1 MVNRISRRVILA
13 TLIAYSVGYLVFV
26 IYAIFVFPA
35 REVMVAFQ
43 WHWILNTAAATL
55 IENVVPLQIAALVLF
70 FSLIA
75 GRRAREAGEFS
86 SLSVFRSVLPVVVVQ
101 TAILAVL
108 VAAVLPLLHD
118 NADSAVRQSATA
130 RVLLDR
136 ATAAESRGDYR
147 DAVSSYRRYLRIN
160 PGDEEVE
167 QALADAQTRTAARPA
182 ADEVTAAPPMRR
194 SELRDLTGRELLER
208 SQDAYEQEDFFT
220 AHFYAQLALESG
232 QVPTPQAERLAS
244 QAWERIRRM
253 DGDRQELRERELFRR
268 KRAAYEDLLAGRAV
282 DAYYAFDA
290 LIEEFETDR
299 DLERYRREAEELA
312 RESALFIDELE
323 ASAAFPGYRDMVFRN
338 QITREPDADG
348 AVHELIYIENLIPS
362 DRGVFA
368 TGVEVL
374 RYRAGTTVAF
384 HIAAE
389 YAKLRG
395 NYIIMRALDR
405 EDPERAVEP
414 KLLAGEFPGEF
425 AQVLPL
431 GPDTD
436 TLVEFARLRADL
448 GSGSLAGLLQLLRSE
463 VRLGYDHGELRFE
476 LMMRLLIP
484 FSFIVLSI
492 AAFGIGIRL
501 RGRYL
506 RIPPI
511 LTAIGIV
518 LVPLAAVVAYG
529 IYRYVWQTIAAI
541 LALRFSLS
549 TGLAAFAGIQAV
561 LVFAV
566 LIWVALS
573 SVSES

>member
-1 MVNRISRRVILA
+1 MDKRISSRVVLA
-13 TLIAYSVGYLVFV
+13 TLIAYTIGFLVFV

-43 WHWILNTAAATL
+43 WHWIINTAAATL
-55 IENVVPLQIAALVLF
+55 VENVVPLQVAALVLF

-75 GRRAREAGEFS
+75 GRRAREAGGLS
-86 SLSVFRSVLPVVVVQ
+86 SLSVFRAVLPVVVVQ
-101 TAILAVL
+101 TAVLAVL

-118 NADSAVRQSATA
+118 NADSAVRRTATA
-130 RVLLDR
+130 RALLDR
-136 ATAAESRGDYR
+136 ASAAESRGDYL
-147 DAVSSYRRYLRIN
+147 DAVSSYRRYLRIL
-160 PGDEEVE
+160 PGDSEIE

-182 ADEVTAAPPMRR
+182 DGEVVAPPPMRR
-194 SELRDLTGRELLER
+194 SGLRNLTGRELLDR
-208 SQDAYEQEDFFT
+208 SQSSYEQEDFFT
-220 AHFYAQLALESG
+220 AHYYAQLALESG

-253 DGDRQELRERELFRR
+253 GVDRQELRERELFRR
-268 KRAAYEDLLAGRAV
+268 KRAAYEDLLAGRGIE
-282 DAYYAFDA
+282 AYYAFDA
-290 LIEEFETDR
+290 LIEEFEADR
-299 DLERYRREAEELA
+299 DLERYRREAEERA
-312 RESALFIDELE
+312 RASALFIDELE
-323 ASAAFPGYRDMVFRN
+323 ASSAFPGYRDLVFRN
-338 QITREPDADG
+338 QNATDPDLDQP
-348 AVHELIYIENLIPS
+348 VHELIYIENLIPS

-384 HIAAE
+384 HIAAD

-395 NYIIMRALDR
+395 NYIIMRALHRD
-405 EDPERAVEP
+405 DLERVVEP
-414 KLLAGEFPGEF
+414 ELLAGEFPGEF
-425 AQVLPL
+425 DQVLPL

-448 GSGSLAGLLQLLRSE
+448 GGGSLAGLLQLLRSDME
-463 VRLGYDHGELRFE
+463 LGYDHGELRFE

-492 AAFGIGIRL
+492 AAFGLGIRL

-506 RIPPI
+506 RVPPI

-518 LVPLAAVVAYG
+518 LVPLAAAFAYG

-541 LALRFSLS
+541 LALRLPLS
-549 TGLAAFAGIQAV
+549 AGLAALVGMQAV